1 MKIQPYIEKLNSS
14 KEFKKFKDKYNDA
27 FLVAGFFVLDLEMQ
41 QNIHQ
46 IDFFI
51 PSQKKIAA
59 FTLDSGVNLQ
69 ILDTMSE
76 KTPEKLDM
84 NTNIDLD
91 AIEGILED
99 EMKNRNMTE
108 EIKKIIAVIQNI
120 KGKKIWNLNCVLS
133 GMEILKA
140 HVEDES
146 QTVLKM
152 EKLSFTDIVKKMPI
166 EQIQP
171 LQQPQQAQSV
181 QNKED
186 TEEELKK
193 LEKLEEEIQRE
204 KQRLKKTVVSKS
216 SASSSAQAPNKKKA
230 NKKIGD

>member
-14 KEFKKFKDKYNDA
+14 NEFKKFKEKYNDA
-27 FLVAGFFVLDLEMQ
+27 FLVAGFFVLDLESS

-59 FTLDSGVNLQ
+59 FTLDSGVTIQ
-69 ILDTMSE
+69 ILDAMSE
-76 KTPEKLDM
+76 KIPEKLDIK
-84 NTNIDLD
+84 TNIDLD

-99 EMKNRNMTE
+99 EMKNRNITE

-152 EKLSFTDIVKKMPI
+152 EKLSFTDIVKKMPV
-166 EQIQP
+166 EQVQMP
-171 LQQPQQAQSV
+171 QKNQLQNQQQN
-181 QNKED
+181 QGGENKEE

-193 LEKLEEEIQRE
+193 LENLEKQIAKE
-204 KQRLKKTVVSKS
+204 KQRLKKSLPAKS
-216 SASSSAQAPNKKKA
+216 SAKDAAANKKKV
-230 NKKIGD
+230 KS